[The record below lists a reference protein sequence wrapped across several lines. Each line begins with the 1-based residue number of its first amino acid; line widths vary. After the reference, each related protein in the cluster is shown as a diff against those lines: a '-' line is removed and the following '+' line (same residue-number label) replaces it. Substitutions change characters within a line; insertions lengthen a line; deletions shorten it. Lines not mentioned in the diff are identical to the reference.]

1 MNRLGLGLSELQV
14 KQCIEVLDTDGDGE
28 VSLHEFMAL
37 VAKPV
42 KAATK
47 AVGAARAFAEAGAAA
62 AGEASPQ
69 AGAEDGGAAEDR
81 VDEIYQ
87 HIRQNLDE
95 HSAATSQEAARG
107 EESGALR
114 RRLKAREQEVSTV
127 REELEA
133 LKAQNKRTQVRPNP
147 FLSPS
152 PLRSRIV
159 AWLQEEL
166 ATVGLV
172 GKQKLQAERDAHR
185 ATKAEAEA
193 ASRRRH
199 QEKDGAR
206 PPPRVRSNTCPCC
219 LRCRCN
225 DPRRC
230 NTCVV
235 RRRRRLGTRSAVHT
249 RRSSRRR
256 PQPKPGWR
264 RSWKRKRQHMMR
276 RGRR

>member
-1 MNRLGLGLSELQV
+1 MADGCGLWSQGSGNLDHEEFELAMNRLGLGLSELQV

-62 AGEASPQ
+62 AGESSPQ

-95 HSAATSQEAARG
+95 HSAATEAARS

-114 RRLKAREQEVSTV
+114 RRLKAREEEVSTV

-147 FLSPS
+147 LLSPS
-152 PLRSRIV
+152 PSRSRIV
-159 AWLQEEL
+159 GRLQEEL

-206 PPPRVRSNTCPCC
+206 PPPRVRSN
-219 LRCRCN
+219 
-225 DPRRC
+225 
-230 NTCVV
+230 
-235 RRRRRLGTRSAVHT
+235 A
-249 RRSSRRR
+249 
-256 PQPKPGWR
+256 
-264 RSWKRKRQHMMR
+264 
-276 RGRR
+276 

>member
-42 KAATK
+42 KAVTK

-152 PLRSRIV
+152 PLR
-159 AWLQEEL
+159 
-166 ATVGLV
+166 
-172 GKQKLQAERDAHR
+172 
-185 ATKAEAEA
+185 
-193 ASRRRH
+193 
-199 QEKDGAR
+199 
-206 PPPRVRSNTCPCC
+206 
-219 LRCRCN
+219 
-225 DPRRC
+225 
-230 NTCVV
+230 
-235 RRRRRLGTRSAVHT
+235 
-249 RRSSRRR
+249 
-256 PQPKPGWR
+256 
-264 RSWKRKRQHMMR
+264 
-276 RGRR
+276 

>member
-42 KAATK
+42 KAVTK

-133 LKAQNKRTQVRPNP
+133 LKAQNKRTQVPTQPR
-147 FLSPS
+147 LSSPS

-206 PPPRVRSNTCPCC
+206 PPPRVRSNT
-219 LRCRCN
+219 
-225 DPRRC
+225 
-230 NTCVV
+230 
-235 RRRRRLGTRSAVHT
+235 
-249 RRSSRRR
+249 
-256 PQPKPGWR
+256 
-264 RSWKRKRQHMMR
+264 
-276 RGRR
+276 